1 MTRTVKCPSCGATH
15 SESTLTQ
22 EVYVCPVCQTHLH
35 MPARARIDLL
45 ADRRSFKELDRG
57 LVSVDPLHFTDRRPY
72 LDRLAESRK
81 ESGLREAVV
90 IGHARIDRHRVV
102 LISFDFSF
110 LGGTMGSAVGEKVAD
125 AFEHATRRR
134 LPVVSVVASG
144 GARMQ
149 EGILSLMQMAKTTAA
164 QAAHDRAGLAYIS
177 ILADPTFGGVA
188 ASFASLGDVVI
199 AEPGAQIGFVGPRV
213 LGLTA
218 GEQLPADSHRAES
231 RLRSGLVD
239 LVVPRRQLRD
249 VVAYLVSHL
258 GPTPGVR
265 RPAAARKKIR
275 RGRRGSTIPSWPEV
289 QLARHPARP
298 TSADYIERV
307 FARVVELHGDRT
319 FGDDPAIIT
328 GLGELDGQTVVLVAQ
343 ERGRTEEEQ
352 QFRRRGMPMPEGFR
366 KAQRVMQLGAKFRLP
381 VVALV
386 DTPGASSGAE
396 SEQRGI
402 AQALAR
408 TLQAMATLPTA
419 SISVVIGEGGSGGAI
434 SLGVADRV
442 FMLEHAIYSVISPE
456 GAAAILWR
464 DTSKAAD
471 VANAL
476 QITASDLLRLGV
488 IDGIIPEPP
497 GGAHTDPDLAATHL
511 REALLAALAG
521 LRRVPLSKLLKRR
534 YEKFR
539 HIGQVGIYWRQ
550 VVKTEMQEL
559 LEALGQRILRR
570 EQEGAR
576 QEERG
581 GVGRKRTSDR
591 TPGGEIDPQS

>member
-1 MTRTVKCPSCGATH
+1 
-15 SESTLTQ
+15 
-22 EVYVCPVCQTHLH
+22 
-35 MPARARIDLL
+35 
-45 ADRRSFKELDRG
+45 
-57 LVSVDPLHFTDRRPY
+57 
-72 LDRLAESRK
+72 
-81 ESGLREAVV
+81 
-90 IGHARIDRHRVV
+90 
-102 LISFDFSF
+102 
-110 LGGTMGSAVGEKVAD
+110 
-125 AFEHATRRR
+125 
-134 LPVVSVVASG
+134 
-144 GARMQ
+144 
-149 EGILSLMQMAKTTAA
+149 
-164 QAAHDRAGLAYIS
+164 
-177 ILADPTFGGVA
+177 
-188 ASFASLGDVVI
+188 
-199 AEPGAQIGFVGPRV
+199 
-213 LGLTA
+213 
-218 GEQLPADSHRAES
+218 
-231 RLRSGLVD
+231 
-239 LVVPRRQLRD
+239 
-249 VVAYLVSHL
+249 
-258 GPTPGVR
+258 
-265 RPAAARKKIR
+265 
-275 RGRRGSTIPSWPEV
+275 
-289 QLARHPARP
+289 
-298 TSADYIERV
+298 V

-352 QFRRRGMPMPEGFR
+352 RFRRRGMPMPEGFR

-488 IDGIIPEPP
+488 IDGIIPEPA
-497 GGAHTDPDLAATHL
+497 GGAHTDPDLAARNL
-511 REALLAALAG
+511 RDALIAALTG
-521 LRRVPLSKLLKRR
+521 LRRIPVSKLLRRR
-534 YEKFR
+534 YDKFR

-550 VVKTEMQEL
+550 VARTEMQEI

-570 EQEGAR
+570 EQEVR
-576 QEERG
+576 RG
-581 GVGRKRTSDR
+581 EG
-591 TPGGEIDPQS
+591 P